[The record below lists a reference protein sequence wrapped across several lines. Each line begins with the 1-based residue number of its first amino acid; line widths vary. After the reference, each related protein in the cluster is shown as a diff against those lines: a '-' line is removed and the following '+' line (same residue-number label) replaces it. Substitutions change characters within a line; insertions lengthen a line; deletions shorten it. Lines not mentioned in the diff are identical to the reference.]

1 MLLLVMS
8 GLQCLGVEA
17 VQPPQRK
24 LGIVQPHLKRL
35 GTKDSLPSP
44 ALVLSRRR
52 DLAIRSSSRGEG
64 ADSPSRWLTRVRGG
78 VQPAKSKS
86 KVKATAPTATG
97 NKIRYAGEAGTKQ
110 KVKEWYKATPIITRV
125 QLSTSL
131 LLTALGLV
139 AIDPSYFLLDP
150 VKIVTGLQ
158 LWRPFTA
165 AAFMG
170 PPSMSWVSN
179 LYFLHQYGT
188 ALENSEGAAQQLVF
202 LLFNIAVLSFLGSLI
217 GLPVTSNA
225 LITAALHCLG
235 RQDPLR
241 DVNWMFAIKIK
252 YWMLPFCLALVDMLQ
267 AQNPMAALPAAL
279 GILSGHLYYFLR
291 NVWPQMG
298 HRELLLAPEWW
309 CKLLNRN
316 NDDIIFRRDKRPL
329 VGADGS
335 AGGTGSGGSLT
346 SILPKKKKSKIY
358 KMKKTSS

>member
-17 VQPPQRK
+17 VRHPQRK
-24 LGIVQPHLKRL
+24 LGMVQPHLSQS
-35 GTKDSLPSP
+35 GTKDSLSSP
-44 ALVLSRRR
+44 ALALSRRR
-52 DLAIRSSSRGEG
+52 GFASHSSSRGEG

-78 VQPAKSKS
+78 IQPAKSKS

-179 LYFLHQYGT
+179 LYFLHQYGMCRGT
-188 ALENSEGAAQQLVF
+188 SFWAWTLYSE
-202 LLFNIAVLSFLGSLI
+202 
-217 GLPVTSNA
+217 
-225 LITAALHCLG
+225 
-235 RQDPLR
+235 
-241 DVNWMFAIKIK
+241 
-252 YWMLPFCLALVDMLQ
+252 
-267 AQNPMAALPAAL
+267 
-279 GILSGHLYYFLR
+279 
-291 NVWPQMG
+291 
-298 HRELLLAPEWW
+298 
-309 CKLLNRN
+309 
-316 NDDIIFRRDKRPL
+316 
-329 VGADGS
+329 
-335 AGGTGSGGSLT
+335 LT
-346 SILPKKKKSKIY
+346 PWQRTTHIQVQRSKIRKAPRSNWY
-358 KMKKTSS
+358 FCCSTLPC